1 MNKAILLPEHLR
13 GARQAARLSQ
23 MELALRLQV
32 SQRHISYVEG
42 GRANPSRELLA
53 HWLQVLKVPMPLRN
67 LLMQSAGYSAIYSE
81 VSLDSPNLLLA
92 QTALSALL
100 QSHDPMPC
108 FVLDS
113 NWNLLQS
120 NQAGKWLSATLIPE
134 LAAAKQGLGIN
145 MLDVLIHPDG
155 YTKKLLN
162 IDEVG
167 PKFLDHLTEEAL
179 LNPALVAQVEKF
191 RILVEKQV
199 PRKAMVNRH
208 PIDLLPLLISK
219 FATDFGALSFFS
231 MFTTFGRPQDITLA
245 SLRVEHL
252 FAADEHT
259 KKILTEQ
266 VR

>member
-1 MNKAILLPEHLR
+1 MKNAISFQEHLR

-23 MELALRLQV
+23 LELALRLQV

-42 GRANPSRELLA
+42 GRANPSRELLVL
-53 HWLQVLKVPMPLRN
+53 WLQVLKVPMPLRN
-67 LLMQSAGYSAIYSE
+67 LFMKSAGYSAVYSE

-92 QTALSALL
+92 QTALAALL

-113 NWNLLQS
+113 NWDLLQS
-120 NQAGKWLSATLIPE
+120 NQAGRWLSATLIPE
-134 LAAAKQGLGIN
+134 LATTKQGIGIN

-162 IDEVG
+162 IDEIG

-191 RILVEKQV
+191 RVLVEKLV
-199 PRKAMVNRH
+199 PRKTVMNKHAVDLS
-208 PIDLLPLLISK
+208 PILISK
-219 FATDFGALSFFS
+219 FGTDFGTLSFFS

-259 KKILTEQ
+259 KKTLTEQ

>member
-1 MNKAILLPEHLR
+1 MKNAISFPEHLR

-23 MELALRLQV
+23 LELALRLQV

-42 GRANPSRELLA
+42 GRANPSRELLVL
-53 HWLQVLKVPMPLRN
+53 WLQVLKVPMPLRN
-67 LLMQSAGYSAIYSE
+67 LFMKSAGYSAVYSE
-81 VSLDSPNLLLA
+81 VSLD
-92 QTALSALL
+92 LL

-134 LAAAKQGLGIN
+134 FAATKQGIGIN

-162 IDEVG
+162 IDEIG
-167 PKFLDHLTEEAL
+167 PIFLDHLTEEAL

-191 RILVEKQV
+191 RVLVEKLV
-199 PRKAMVNRH
+199 PRKTVMNKHAVDLS
-208 PIDLLPLLISK
+208 PILISK
-219 FATDFGALSFFS
+219 FGTDFGTLSFFS

-259 KKILTEQ
+259 KKTLTEQ